1 MSPPIPAGPATVI
14 LTHLASLP
22 AARGVALAFPADALV
37 VFGGDGVG
45 GAGQDA
51 EEGDNKGG

>member
-1 MSPPIPAGPATVI
+1 YLDA
-14 LTHLASLP
+14 L
-22 AARGVALAFPADALV
+22 GVAASGAWRGPGVPADALV